1 MLNKNPD
8 KTNSFRYPDYEE
20 LSDEELIDRM
30 HEVSLEYPA
39 ILNYLIQRHTGLVK
53 YIVSTFGGIM
63 PSDLED
69 FQQEGMIGLYDAI
82 EKYDSSK
89 GAGFRTYASTVIR
102 NRILNV
108 YASKNSLKNS
118 PLKDY
123 ISTDASD
130 PASEW
135 SDKNSL
141 ASPDMTPEEIALF
154 DELREKLENT
164 FLTKLTD
171 SERTAQILRMN
182 GASVKEIACS
192 MGITEKAA
200 EKAISRARKKI
211 RESI

>member
-108 YASKNSLKNS
+108 
-118 PLKDY
+118 
-123 ISTDASD
+123 
-130 PASEW
+130 
-135 SDKNSL
+135 
-141 ASPDMTPEEIALF
+141 
-154 DELREKLENT
+154 
-164 FLTKLTD
+164 
-171 SERTAQILRMN
+171 
-182 GASVKEIACS
+182 
-192 MGITEKAA
+192 
-200 EKAISRARKKI
+200 
-211 RESI
+211 